1 MIKNFILEP
10 TKSYTICSFDVESL
24 YTNLPGREA
33 IKIVLD
39 MMFQSMKRVNTPLSR
54 DYIKTLLE
62 GAIYKVPFLFQNE
75 IYIQKDGIAMGS
87 PLTTHSGKLI
97 HGTNGRKSESYIVI
111 QTNFLAKIRRRCLLY
126 VHHLM

>member
-1 MIKNFILEP
+1 
-10 TKSYTICSFDVESL
+10 
-24 YTNLPGREA
+24 
-33 IKIVLD
+33 
-39 MMFQSMKRVNTPLSR
+39 MKRVNTPLSR
-54 DYIKTLLE
+54 DHIKTLLE